1 MMSDNTDLNLV
12 PITTVEQAEAWLDS
26 LSQTDQIDNMRDE
39 HGMSDDEIVAE
50 VEAIRA
56 EIAAAEADE
65 MEG

>member
-12 PITTVEQAEAWLDS
+12 PITTIEQAEAWLDS

-50 VEAIRA
+50 VEASRA
-56 EIAAAEADE
+56 EIAAAEANE